1 MSGIDRKITSP
12 CYGPRKLSR
21 LDLMGIRFIDD
32 PTNPTG
38 GGAGGGS
45 EYKAPESQ
53 EELNRI
59 IADRLSRERD
69 KFKDY
74 DALKEKAGKYDAAQS
89 NGAGGAGQGGDVT
102 AQLQQFE
109 QRVTAAETTA
119 QQTQQT
125 LAETQAELARKDV
138 ALTKGIAAAQLPL
151 LTASTP
157 EELEKQ
163 ADAILALTRGNGVIP
178 GQGGSGS
185 GDSKTGLDA
194 GRAEWEKRH
203 PKKN

>member
-1 MSGIDRKITSP
+1 MSGIDRKNTSP

-38 GGAGGGS
+38 GGAGGGA
-45 EYKAPESQ
+45 EYKAPETQ

-59 IADRLSRERD
+59 IADRLSRDRE
-69 KFKDY
+69 KYKDF
-74 DALKEKAGKYDAAQS
+74 DTIKEKAEKYDAAQA
-89 NGAGGAGQGGDVT
+89 AGTTGAGQGGDVT

-151 LTASTP
+151 LTATTRD
-157 EELEKQ
+157 ELEKQ
-163 ADAILALTRGNGVIP
+163 ADAILAISRGTGVIP
-178 GQGGSGS
+178 GQGGGG
-185 GDSKTGLDA
+185 GDNKSGLDA